1 MTLFAGIILGF
12 VEGLTEFIPV
22 SSSGHL
28 IIAHHFLGTNT
39 NDLAVDAIL
48 QLATIL
54 AVGVYFRKD
63 LWNVFLNFLKLI
75 SRKEIDSG
83 EKTLPTALIVGTI
96 PAVILGLLLEKYI
109 GTVFRSTH
117 LVALALIGG
126 SILMYIAEK
135 TYRESQ
141 SLSISS
147 GFKIGLYQCLALI
160 PGVSRS
166 GATISGGLLE
176 GLSREQAVRFS
187 FLLSFPIIL
196 GSGLKKLLD
205 LVLTGGALT
214 LPLGVSFLVSF
225 VVGLFCIHY
234 LLKYLR
240 NHSLQIFIWYRV
252 ILAIIL
258 LMLL

>member
-1 MTLFAGIILGF
+1 MSLFQGIILGI
-12 VEGLTEFIPV
+12 VQGLTEFIPV

-28 IIAHHFLGTNT
+28 IIAHHLLGTNT
-39 NDLAVDAIL
+39 SDLAVDAVL

-63 LWNVFLNFLKLI
+63 LWSVSVNFLKLI
-75 SRKEIDSG
+75 TRKPIAPV
-83 EKTLPTALIVGTI
+83 EKTLLTALIVGTI

-109 GTVFRSTH
+109 ESVFRSTT

-126 SILMYIAEK
+126 SFLMYIAEK
-135 TYRESQ
+135 TYRQ
-141 SLSISS
+141 SRTVSVLS
-147 GFKIGLYQCLALI
+147 GLKIGLYQCLALV

-166 GATISGGLLE
+166 GATISGGLIA

-205 LVLTGGALT
+205 LIKAGGAFT
-214 LPLGVSFLVSF
+214 LPLGVSFVVSF
-225 VVGLFCIHY
+225 VVGLICIHY

-240 NHSLQIFIWYRV
+240 GHSLSIFIWYRV

-258 LMLL
+258 LVLL